1 MKTFKKIILFFLLI
15 IYVLLLLSCNCNCK
29 EETKQE
35 SAKRDSLTVEA
46 FQDLMDYS
54 AYTGLQ

>member
-1 MKTFKKIILFFLLI
+1 MKHFKRIIVLFLTSLF
-15 IYVLLLLSCNCNCK
+15 VCLLLGCNCNCK

-46 FQDLMDYS
+46 FQDLMDYA

>member
-1 MKTFKKIILFFLLI
+1 MKTFKKIILFALLI
-15 IYVLLLLSCNCNCK
+15 IYVLLLLSCNCK